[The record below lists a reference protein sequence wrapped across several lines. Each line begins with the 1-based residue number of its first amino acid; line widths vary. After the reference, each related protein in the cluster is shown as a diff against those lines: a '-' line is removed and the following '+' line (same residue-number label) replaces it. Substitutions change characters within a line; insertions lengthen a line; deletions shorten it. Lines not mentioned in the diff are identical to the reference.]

1 MLNKLRIS
9 WFKVSQKG
17 DTYQIA
23 KYPVT
28 YSRVYN
34 LFLTLQTGYQ
44 GINNNCFSQV
54 WINSYNTTQVNIG
67 NDGGD
72 GVVFALIIGI

>member
-1 MLNKLRIS
+1 MLNNLRIS
-9 WFKVSQKG
+9 WFRVSQKG

-34 LFLTLQTGYQ
+34 LFLTLQTAYQ

-54 WINSYNTTQVNIG
+54 WINSYNSSQVNIG
-67 NDGGD
+67 NDGENGL
-72 GVVFALIIGI
+72 VFGLIIGT